1 MNYTRYISNFE
12 LVDVKDLW
20 STYKY
25 VKNFFIFLKRMCINC
40 ALVCIGKKQKI
51 KVLDMT
57 GVMTLGVDLKFLP
70 LAECQFESGR
80 GHH

>member
-1 MNYTRYISNFE
+1 MN

-25 VKNFFIFLKRMCINC
+25 VKNFNNFKKRMCINS

-51 KVLDMT
+51 KGLDMT
-57 GVMTLGVDLKFLP
+57 GVMTLGVDLKSLP
-70 LAECQFESGR
+70 FWECQFESGR
-80 GHH
+80 GHHY